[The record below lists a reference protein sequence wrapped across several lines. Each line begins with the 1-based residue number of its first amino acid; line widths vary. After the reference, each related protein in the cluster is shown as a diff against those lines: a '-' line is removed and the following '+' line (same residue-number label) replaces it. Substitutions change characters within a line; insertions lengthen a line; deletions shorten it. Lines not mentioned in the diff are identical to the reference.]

1 MGHAVIQLSD
11 CDSSSLILRPTKA
24 LPQLYS
30 LLIDLVLYFG
40 PRLAMPDADMGRSN
54 AVDSTSNLLEGYKVV
69 SLPNLSTLRHPPDER
84 GTYAFDVR
92 EQATQT
98 HLVVAL
104 ARCLGAY
111 CGVGDVLIGWQRV
124 KEDASVAGKGL
135 VAARVCW
142 EDELTWESLLQ
153 RIKIADVGEDSAI
166 LSRSL
171 GLEEDAGQSPFM
183 AVISPEANYDHP
195 LVAWLDS
202 KTVNLHYSTLF
213 LHSSAAETLANH
225 IDAVIRHIL
234 EHPESR
240 PKSVTFLPRSLLSA
254 VEERK
259 ESTYTHF
266 PVARTV
272 SEYVARTAKSCPDWI
287 ALLFYSDLYR
297 EDALEHVQ
305 KLTFSGLHRRSNQFA
320 AYLCDLGLKQEDR
333 VALCMPRGIEFHVC
347 MLGLLKAGACY
358 VPVSSYMITTLLIG
372 QDLLI
377 ELFV

>member
-1 MGHAVIQLSD
+1 
-11 CDSSSLILRPTKA
+11 
-24 LPQLYS
+24 
-30 LLIDLVLYFG
+30 
-40 PRLAMPDADMGRSN
+40 MPDADMGRSN

-69 SLPNLSTLRHPPDER
+69 SLPNLSTLRHPPEER
-84 GTYAFDVR
+84 ETCTFEAR

-111 CGVGDVLIGWQRV
+111 CGVGDVLVGWQRV

-142 EDELTWESLLQ
+142 EDELSWSSLLQ
-153 RIKIADVGEDSAI
+153 RIKIVDIGEDSAS

-171 GLEEDAGQSPFM
+171 GFEEDAGQSPFL

-202 KTVNLHYSTLF
+202 KTSTVNLQYSTLF
-213 LHSSAAETLANH
+213 FHSSAAEILACH
-225 IDAVIRHIL
+225 IDTVIRHIL

-240 PKSVTFLPRSLLSA
+240 PKSVSFLPRSLLSA

-259 ESTYTHF
+259 ESTYAHF

-305 KLTFSGLHRRSNQFA
+305 KLTFNDLHCRSNQFA

-377 ELFV
+377 ELSV